1 MGIIEKIVSR
11 VITLGIILLVGF
23 FFLEK
28 PTQIKVIRG
37 IEVIFDKDR
46 DEYVNIIYKSN
57 DNSVDNNEETI

>member
-28 PTQIKVIRG
+28 PTQIKIIRG
-37 IEVIFDKDR
+37 IEVIFNKNR
-46 DEYVNIIYKSN
+46 DDYVNIIYKSN
-57 DNSVDNNEETI
+57 GNSVDNNEETI